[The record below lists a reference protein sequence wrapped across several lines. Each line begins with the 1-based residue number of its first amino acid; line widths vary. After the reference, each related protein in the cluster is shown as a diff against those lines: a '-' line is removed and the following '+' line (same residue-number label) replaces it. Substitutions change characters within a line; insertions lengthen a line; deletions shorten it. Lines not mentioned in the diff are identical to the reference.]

1 MNHLLFNEKNQ
12 MEFVRLDQAQSV
24 FLEILC
30 SAVQGKSHD
39 LHMNNA
45 AVLPEV
51 LRMASVQHVLPMIYE
66 AIYQSELM
74 RRYPELFA
82 MCKKRIVDEVVS
94 QTVRTAQFLDLY
106 RKLDGRGLR
115 PLVVK
120 GIAVRRFYPREEL
133 RSSVDEDL
141 LIPPEM
147 RDSYHEALLDYG
159 MEQMKEERDIEEE
172 SEISYRHPGTGLYLE
187 VHQHLFPP
195 ESHAYGDLN
204 RFFEDR
210 ETEEFEYRGQKML
223 TLNPTDHLFFLI
235 CHSFKH
241 FLHSGF
247 GIRQICDMVILSNMY
262 ADVIDWEKIWRQCG
276 EIRGQDFLR
285 AMYRIGN
292 QYLLKENRYSVY
304 LKNWDIDSVDEL
316 PLLLDVL
323 ASGVH
328 GAADMTRLHSSNMT
342 LKAMENYKNSRNS
355 KSSVWSSAFLP
366 LKDMKKKYRYLEKA
380 PFLLPA
386 AWLQRILQYARE
398 LSSQKSSGN
407 NVMDSISLGRKRV
420 ELLKKYGVIK

>member
-1 MNHLLFNEKNQ
+1 
-12 MEFVRLDQAQSV
+12 ME
-24 FLEILC
+24 
-30 SAVQGKSHD
+30 
-39 LHMNNA
+39 
-45 AVLPEV
+45 
-51 LRMASVQHVLPMIYE
+51 
-66 AIYQSELM
+66 
-74 RRYPELFA
+74 
-82 MCKKRIVDEVVS
+82 
-94 QTVRTAQFLDLY
+94 TVR
-106 RKLDGRGLR
+106 
-115 PLVVK
+115 
-120 GIAVRRFYPREEL
+120 
-133 RSSVDEDL
+133 
-141 LIPPEM
+141 
-147 RDSYHEALLDYG
+147 
-159 MEQMKEERDIEEE
+159 
-172 SEISYRHPGTGLYLE
+172 
-187 VHQHLFPP
+187 
-195 ESHAYGDLN
+195 
-204 RFFEDR
+204 
-210 ETEEFEYRGQKML
+210 
-223 TLNPTDHLFFLI
+223 
-235 CHSFKH
+235 
-241 FLHSGF
+241 
-247 GIRQICDMVILSNMY
+247 
-262 ADVIDWEKIWRQCG
+262 

-366 LKDMKKKYRYLEKA
+366 LKDMKKKYRYLEQA

-386 AWLQRILQYARE
+386 AWLHRILQYARE